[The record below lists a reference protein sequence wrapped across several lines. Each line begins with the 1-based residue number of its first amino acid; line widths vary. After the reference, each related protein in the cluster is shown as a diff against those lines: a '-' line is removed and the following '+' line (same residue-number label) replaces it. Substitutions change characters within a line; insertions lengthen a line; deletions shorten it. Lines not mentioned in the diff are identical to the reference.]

1 MSIRYDPRKVVHFLA
16 KCLDTAATLDGFPGM
31 TRKELGE
38 ILSTAA
44 ELFEGT
50 EEKAALWVD
59 GAARGNPGQAG
70 VGMVL
75 EAGGKKVVSMGEY
88 LGKATNNEAEYKA
101 LILGMK
107 EAGRRGFSHLE
118 VFSDSEL
125 MIRQMRGEYRVKSPS
140 LQELYF
146 QAVKSLE
153 PFRQVV
159 FHHIPREENRQADKM
174 ANMAIDAKG
183 SVSL

>member
-1 MSIRYDPRKVVHFLA
+1 MSTRHDPRKVLLFLA
-16 KCLDTAATLDGFPGM
+16 HCLDTAATLDAFPGM
-31 TRKELGE
+31 TRSKLGE

-44 ELFEGT
+44 GLFEKT
-50 EEKAALWVD
+50 EEKAVLWVD

-70 VGMVL
+70 AGMIL
-75 EAGGKKVVSMGEY
+75 EAGGKQVASMGEY

-107 EAGRRGFSHLE
+107 EAGRRGFSHLK

-125 MIRQMRGEYRVKSPS
+125 MVRQMKGEYRVKSPG

-146 QAVKSLE
+146 QAVKGLE
-153 PFRQVV
+153 PFRQVA

-183 SVSL
+183 SVAL